1 MTNERSSAL
10 GSAGR
15 TAAVARRLAAFA
27 MTAAMPLLSGC
38 GDSGDDSEGDVSDAG
53 CRTLAA
59 DPAWHADNHDR
70 VNAMI
75 SKLGTCGKLGSATD
89 GASLALFDWDNTT
102 VKHDVGNATFFWMVR
117 NSKVRQPAGGDWTT
131 TSQYL
136 TAPAAAALAAACGGL
151 APPGQPLPTGSNP
164 GCADELVSV
173 YIDRQTRTGTTA
185 FAGYNHRRID
195 PSAAWAA
202 QLLAGWTEADV
213 TGFAEAARRQNLNAP
228 EGPSSSAD
236 RGRNRTAASSSIG
249 TRSS

>member
-1 MTNERSSAL
+1 MTNERSSAR
-10 GSAGR
+10 GPAGR
-15 TAAVARRLAAFA
+15 TAPVARRLAAFA
-27 MTAAMPLLSGC
+27 MTATMPLLSGC

-53 CRTLAA
+53 CR
-59 DPAWHADNHDR
+59 
-70 VNAMI
+70 
-75 SKLGTCGKLGSATD
+75 
-89 GASLALFDWDNTT
+89 
-102 VKHDVGNATFFWMVR
+102 
-117 NSKVRQPAGGDWTT
+117 AGGDWTT

-185 FAGYNHRRID
+185 FSGYNHRRID

-213 TGFAEAARRQNLNAP
+213 TGFAEAARRQNLDAP
-228 EGPSSSAD
+228 QGAEQLRRP
-236 RGRNRTAASSSIG
+236 RTQPHCAWS
-249 TRSS
+249 